1 MPITANSLYRDSI
14 NFLKNH
20 LLNIV
25 ILSVLA
31 ALVTTLLEHF
41 LMPNGE
47 QLQLL
52 IGIQNAFKESGNA
65 GIKDFVAHLTPDEQF
80 MFLRTAFGILFSNIF
95 GSTLL
100 TASVLVLISAVSNG
114 QQTNAIHAS
123 TLAIT
128 LLPKMFLLMF
138 ICTLLVQIGYALM
151 FLPGVLFSIT
161 FALAPIFLFEKGKN
175 VFSAMQDSWKL
186 AFDNLR
192 LLIPAT
198 LLWLAIKLI
207 LALVLVRMPDM
218 VLSMLNNLLSALFL
232 IYLFRLYMLVKP
244 KNKSTNDT
252 Q

>member
-1 MPITANSLYRDSI
+1 MPITANTLYRDSL
-14 NFLKNH
+14 NFLKNQ
-20 LLNIV
+20 LLNLV

-47 QLQLL
+47 QLNLL

-65 GIKDFVAHLTPDEQF
+65 GVKDFVAQLTQDEQL

-95 GSTLL
+95 GNTLL
-100 TASVLVLISAVSNG
+100 TASVLVLINAVSSG
-114 QQTNAIHAS
+114 QQTNAIQAS
-123 TLAIT
+123 TSSIT

-151 FLPGVLFSIT
+151 FLPGVLFSIA
-161 FALAPIFLFEKGKN
+161 FALAPIFLFEKGKHI
-175 VFSAMQDSWKL
+175 FASMQESWKL
-186 AFDNLR
+186 AFGNLR
-192 LLIPAT
+192 LLIPVI
-198 LLWLAIKLI
+198 LLWLAVKLI
-207 LALVLVRMPDM
+207 IALVLVRMPEM
-218 VLSMLNNLLSALFL
+218 LISVLDNLLSALLL

-244 KNKSTNDT
+244 QNKATNGV